1 MATVGYATLQVI
13 PSFRGFAG
21 ALITETSSGATDA
34 ARRVEGELTKAGDSA
49 GRSIGQRVTAGLDRV
64 RSAVGGIAGDLAGVG
79 VVAAGISGT
88 IAANA
93 NKAQIQAALGI
104 GPDEAAAAAKV
115 SGTLYAQGWGDS
127 LEQVSGAVVIVKQ
140 QLAGLAGGDDLS
152 GLTQR
157 AQTLEKVFGIDLTE
171 SVRTAGKM
179 VKTGLV
185 PDVQSAFDAL
195 TVGAQRGLDASGDL
209 TATFDEYSL
218 FFKQLGVDAP
228 TALGLMSQA
237 ADAGAF
243 NIDKVGD
250 ALKEFNLRAVDL
262 GDAGA
267 QEAFKELGLSG
278 KVMAR
283 DVAGGGE
290 KANAA
295 LQKVLDRLRGVKDP
309 AEQATL
315 AMALFGGPGEDLA
328 GALYALDPAS
338 AAAAQGFDKV
348 TGASGQAAS
357 ALAGGMSPVEQFTR
371 SFQQTLTVL
380 AAEAMPVLQPIFDW
394 LQQAGPAVARVAIAF
409 VALVAVNKAVGAV
422 KAVAGGIRD
431 TASAARTAASAAAT
445 AGRAIGTAGAASGRA
460 AAGAAR
466 WAAAQTSSA
475 AASTR
480 AAASAVASR
489 VATTASAVASRTA
502 AVATA
507 AWNAV
512 VNSSAVAHARAGV
525 ALVASRV
532 AMIAGT
538 VATGAAT
545 AATWLLNA
553 AMAVLTSPITAVVV
567 AIALLVAGI
576 IWAWRN
582 VDWFRDGV
590 LAAWQWIQNAVTA
603 AVDVV
608 RAVISTVWG
617 WISAYITTAV
627 AGWRM
632 VISTA
637 WSFISTAVSTY
648 INLVRSVISTV
659 VGWISAW
666 WRASVTG
673 WRIVISTVWAAI
685 VAVVQAGIARVRAI
699 IAGISAVVGVI
710 RSAFAS
716 ARDAA
721 VGRLESLLS
730 FVRGL
735 TGKITGALGGLKDKL
750 VAIGRNVVQ
759 GLRDG
764 ISGAWHLV
772 TSKVQELVN
781 RIPAKIR
788 EMLGI
793 SSPSKVARR
802 LFYHVGEGAA
812 LGVGDGQGLVERA
825 AGRLARAAAI
835 APLGA
840 GVVPVFAAGM
850 PSYSESTTYQLYGTT
865 DELWARVQAAQAEH
879 RARQRLRR
887 PY

>member
-21 ALITETSSGATDA
+21 IMVKETTGAASDA
-34 ARRVEGELTKAGDSA
+34 ARRVEGELTKAGDTA
-49 GRSIGQRVTAGLDRV
+49 GRSVGQSMRAGLEQV
-64 RSAVGGIAGDLAGVG
+64 RSVVGGIAGDIAGLG
-79 VVAAGISGT
+79 VAAAGISGV

-93 NKAQIQAALGI
+93 NKGQIQAALGI
-104 GPDEAAAAAKV
+104 SPQEAAEAAKV
-115 SGTLYAQGWGDS
+115 AGTLYAEGWGDS
-127 LEQVSGAVVIVKQ
+127 LEQVSGAVVVVKQ
-140 QLAGLAGGDDLS
+140 QLTGLAGGDDLA
-152 GLTQR
+152 GLAQR

-237 ADAGAF
+237 ADAGAV
-243 NIDKVGD
+243 NVDKVGD

-262 GDAGA
+262 GDTGA
-267 QEAFKELGLSG
+267 QDAFKALGLSG
-278 KVMAR
+278 EAMAR

-295 LQKVLDRLRGVKDP
+295 LQKVLDGLRGVKNP

-338 AAAAQGFDKV
+338 AAAAGGFDQV
-348 TGASGQAAS
+348 AGASGKAAD
-357 ALAGGMSPVEQFTR
+357 ALAGGVSPVEQFGR

-380 AAEAMPVLQPIFDW
+380 AGEALPVLQPILTW
-394 LQQAGPAVARVAIAF
+394 LEQAGPAVARVAVAF

-422 KAVAGGIRD
+422 RAVAGGIRD
-431 TASAARTAASAAAT
+431 TIGVARSAATATAT
-445 AGRAIGTAGAASGRA
+445 AGRAIGAAGAASGQA

-466 WAAAQTSSA
+466 WAAAQTASA
-475 AASTR
+475 AASAR
-480 AAASAVASR
+480 AATSAVASR

-502 AVATA
+502 ATATA
-507 AWNAV
+507 AWNLV
-512 VNSSAVAHARAGV
+512 VNSSVVAHARAGA

-532 AMIAGT
+532 AMVAGT

-576 IWAWRN
+576 IWAWNN

-590 LAAWQWIQNAVTA
+590 LTAWEWIRKAVTV
-603 AVDVV
+603 AVDAV
-608 RAVISTVWG
+608 RTVISTVWG
-617 WISAYITTAV
+617 WISTYITTAV
-627 AGWRM
+627 GVWRT

-637 WSFISTAVSTY
+637 WSVISTVVTTY
-648 INLVRSVISTV
+648 ITIVRTVISTV
-659 VGWISAW
+659 VGWITTY
-666 WRASVTG
+666 WRTSINI
-673 WRIVISTVWAAI
+673 WRTVISTVMSAI
-685 VAVVQAGIARVRAI
+685 VAVVQGAIDRVRAV

-710 RSAFAS
+710 RSAFGA

-721 VGRLESLLS
+721 VSRLESLLS

-735 TGKITGALGGLKDKL
+735 PGKVTGALSGLRGKL
-750 VAIGRNVVQ
+750 VEIGRNVVQ

-764 ISGAWHLV
+764 LSDAWHLV
-772 TSKVQELVN
+772 TSKVEELVN
-781 RIPAKIR
+781 RIPLAIR
-788 EMLGI
+788 KMLGI
-793 SSPSKVARR
+793 ASPSKVMRR
-802 LFYHVGEGAA
+802 LFGHVGEGAA
-812 LGVGDGQGLVERA
+812 LGVGDGEGLVEQA
-825 AGRLARAAAI
+825 AARLARAAAVQPPPADAI
-835 APLGA
+835 TTGGLA
-840 GVVPVFAAGM
+840 GRGGPRRQAGM
-850 PSYSESTTYQLYGTT
+850 TIENLNVRGYTDRFSLAQVM
-865 DELWARVQAAQAEH
+865 DELAMHGVH
-879 RARQRLRR
+879 
-887 PY
+887 